1 MADADNYLLGP
12 TANPDDQSLGT
23 AADFG
28 KGLASS
34 TLSVGSNISGALRY
48 GWELGGSE
56 AGADI
61 AKGLQDIFAAGAEGI
76 SNTINPETRKL
87 AASTLTSDAF
97 WEHPVLA
104 TALKTTNMLP
114 SVAAL
119 AIPGG
124 LMADAVG
131 ATIVAAGGGGILQA
145 GEGLDEFYRQ
155 LDAMPDKDLQAQS
168 PKYKAMRQLMD
179 EADARKKFNQEAQGW
194 GPAINAVLGAVTGAV
209 GPAGTAARGIAGGAK
224 NAVLG
229 AGERGAIG
237 SAAIGAVEGVGTNA
251 LQEGVADVVQQ
262 QAEIEAGMQKEFD
275 KARTANAALEGGV
288 MGGLFGGAVGAVAG
302 GHNGERTAARPPK
315 LPDEVV
321 TTDVAPPQVKEGSTG
336 VAARPAEIEAN
347 PQNAPTTTSRDMG
360 KADRKTAPKK
370 DAGPPP
376 EAQLDPSIAAATA
389 ANEGAAPATAN
400 ELAAMPERSPNPT
413 LDVLDKEGSQPA
425 PTAAPVP
432 SEVIGVAP
440 VTQPTLDTGLNVPEA
455 PQSIKEQIAQIG
467 TGDRKAAMVPKGT
480 VIPAD
485 LLAGRT
491 NLRRHRTTRGTFV
504 YDPKL
509 TTPAEI
515 QKLSKLGRENELL
528 GLGPVSKPEAV
539 ADAARG
545 ATPVAIT
552 ERTPAGTEVKAAAGT
567 TATLPE
573 QRAALE
579 ATKTPGNAVAVETP
593 EAVIEKRN
601 ATGGRIIDTNVE
613 NQPVAK
619 IGENKEAEAAA
630 ADERRLAHI
639 RKAEAEEAGEGAPS
653 KTNYRG
659 ERGRKRDAAIAIA
672 KEVVEAH
679 PPDEVKE
686 KGAHALPMPRAAV
699 VSRARAM
706 VQAAEKKLGKP
717 IQSQIK
723 LSKDGTAPSD
733 SPHVLTLRIAKDL
746 VREADKN
753 SPSLNNTIT
762 NFQAD
767 EFMIAKGFKDEVVKR
782 RLEEGNRAKQQNAGD
797 ERLASIAEDN
807 EPKGLDE
814 EDFPLATDE
823 KTDDEA
829 PSLATGAVS
838 SVDADTAVAP
848 TGDLSEHEAGEVKQG
863 RSVKHI
869 EVKQEKMKS
878 GMTPREAR
886 KAALA
891 KAKIKNDKIEQVIAN
906 AEVAAKRPPMVS
918 LRPRGEAL
926 RVERNPTEGQIRAG
940 NYKKGHIN
948 VEGLDFTIENPK
960 GSVRR
965 GRGPEGEWSVKMPAH
980 YGYLRRTEGADGDH
994 VDAYDGGSGKRYFI
1008 IDQLDPRTGEFDEH
1022 KVMMRFDSEEAALE
1036 AYHRAFSDG
1045 SGADRAGNIHEV
1057 TPVELKQWLNDGDTT
1072 RPATMHFFGE
1082 DPTMTPLEPGEPTVS
1097 DVIQGRPL
1105 LVGIPGEQV
1114 RTVRSDYLVN
1124 ELNRLNLENRSG
1136 VGGTLAKF
1144 FLSRFKKL
1152 AEQTNHVVHY
1162 VTPEQMAKLF
1172 PDNAQAMGMHTRSV
1186 DGLSHIFIST
1196 ELRDN
1201 GIEHRSI
1208 AHVLM
1213 HETAHAFT
1221 VREIESSAAAE
1232 ATIRRLMH
1240 TAAEWMEHPDNAPHV
1255 ELLYGQHA
1263 PGGDVTRYAFTNT
1276 KEFIA
1281 EAFSNKGF
1289 QELLTQIPMNDP
1301 VMAEY
1306 LGMSKRSMSMWDV
1319 FRGFVRKAVEKVTG
1333 QLPKGDTILDA
1344 IMKVG
1349 EHLELAHQDNYI
1361 APRLRA
1367 ENNTTSI
1374 AAGEAFQMSTRAA
1387 EAVKRMLEQPNIDAP
1402 KALKLRTFDNIARI
1416 ADHYFGEGNPVRK
1429 IHSAIERMR
1438 VTGERIFQQSEP
1450 LVRNL
1455 VSLRAKNRAAFEEL
1469 SSLMHDA
1476 TVANVHPD
1484 VGLNDAKNAHLGK
1497 NAMRGVWAKAQHPEL
1512 AKRFNALPEEYK
1524 AAFHETTKYF
1534 RDAQNKM
1541 SLGIIENQILKLMG
1555 HEDAALARRVHEGNL
1570 TDADRQLLGS
1580 NVDVLEDAGELSK
1593 IEGPYVPLMR
1603 RGDHVVKGDY
1613 KVTPPGNAKVISNQ
1627 GGNVEFEFGTQKEAE
1642 EYVKKSPLQPTL
1654 KKVWIDNKTGEK
1666 SGANELDSVARYRVT
1681 LQNRHVEFVQGKR
1694 AAIARAAELAQDGSL
1709 VVHEVVPRSLEINA
1723 RQGAELSTALS
1734 RLVKKLEH
1742 SDAFKSASPTEKAAL
1757 RRSIEEAALAS
1768 HGSTRV
1774 SSRALPRRG
1783 VQGYSEDLVQNTVDY
1798 AGSSSRYLAKLEHGP
1813 DMEAGLKAMAEQLD
1827 RDHSKTGQYAR
1838 TAISNEVRNRV
1849 EGDNGYEQGG
1859 TLAPIVKRL
1868 LSASFT
1874 DKLASPA
1881 YSVINA
1887 MQPGMVT
1894 MPYLSGKYGVG
1905 RSFAALGRAYAD
1917 INSGSVLKAGA
1928 KGTATAARGKEGN
1941 ADLMSMVM
1949 RKLSPDERAMLQHN
1963 VDEGVIS
1970 ADAGMEV
1977 QHLARSYEG
1986 VGGKADAALAYMEA
2000 VSREMPRAIETI
2012 NRAVTALA
2020 SYRLE
2025 RAKGASHEAAIQAST
2040 DAVNSTQFN
2049 YSPTNSPAVFNHPL
2063 LKIALQFK
2071 KYGQGMYQLI
2081 GTQIGDAIRNAEPGD
2096 RARAIKTLIG
2106 IAATHTAMA
2115 GALGLPTEPFKY
2127 LVMAASPVTGVGWSD
2142 VENEIRRQA
2151 AALFGKTAGEVVTR
2165 GLPRLLNLD
2174 LSRMGLDSVTSF
2186 GEPRGNKEA
2195 DVKSWLFDSVSG
2207 PVVSLGGDYIKGLN
2221 NIANGEFTKAAEK
2234 MIPLKAASDSIRA
2247 YRQATEGK
2255 KTAGGKQSSAPY
2267 APSEAAL
2274 RVLGF
2279 GNAREAEEGAQRGAY
2294 YRQSSKAKE
2303 ERSSLLNSWVEAAP
2317 DHKAKAWAAIQ
2328 KYNMTA
2334 PAESKIT
2341 AKELTDKARRD
2352 AKAAK
2357 SSTLGITP
2365 NKRDKRFLEEGVY
2378 NVR

>member
-12 TANPDDQSLGT
+12 TANPEDQAVGT

-28 KGLASS
+28 KTFAAGTTA
-34 TLSVGSNISGALRY
+34 VGSNLAGALRY

-56 AGADI
+56 GGAQI
-61 AKGLQDIFAAGAEGI
+61 AKGLQDLFSAGTDSIEG
-76 SNTINPETRKL
+76 TINPETRKL
-87 AASTLTSDAF
+87 AASHLTSDEF
-97 WEHPVLA
+97 WAHPVLA

-114 SVAAL
+114 SVAAM

-124 LMADAVG
+124 LMADAVE
-131 ATIVAAGGGGILQA
+131 ATMIAAGAGGVLQA

-155 LDAMPDKDLQAQS
+155 LDAMPDKKLQEQS
-168 PKYKAMRQLMD
+168 PKYKAMREIMD
-179 EADARKKFNQEAQGW
+179 EADARKRFNREAQGW

-209 GPAGTAARGIAGGAK
+209 GPAGTAARGLAGGAE

-229 AGERGAIG
+229 AGERGALKSG
-237 SAAIGAVEGVGTNA
+237 AIGAAEGVGANA
-251 LQEGVADVVQQ
+251 LQEGVADAVQQ
-262 QAEIEAGMQKEFD
+262 NAEIEAGMSKEFD
-275 KARTANAALEGGV
+275 RARTANAALEGGA
-288 MGGLFGGAVGAVAG
+288 MGGLFGGAVGVVAG
-302 GHNGERTAARPPK
+302 GHGGERTAAARPPK
-315 LPDEVV
+315 VPDEVA
-321 TTDVAPPQVKEGSTG
+321 TTAVASPQVKEGSTG
-336 VAARPAEIEAN
+336 VPAKPAEIEAN
-347 PQNAPTTTSRDMG
+347 PQNAPTTTERDMG
-360 KADRKTAPKK
+360 KADKKTAKPKNET
-370 DAGPPP
+370 PPP
-376 EAQLDPSIAAATA
+376 PIPVDPAIAAAVETSQPA
-389 ANEGAAPATAN
+389 AQASAT
-400 ELAAMPERSPNPT
+400 EVAAMPAPMETRSPNET
-413 LDVLDKEGSQPA
+413 LDKLDQEGVTPPGNTPSA
-425 PTAAPVP
+425 PPVSGKP
-432 SEVIGVAP
+432 EVVAP
-440 VTQPTLDTGLNVPEA
+440 ESTGTALDTGQNVPEA
-455 PQSIKEQIAQIG
+455 PQSIPEQIAQIG
-467 TGDRKAAMVPKGT
+467 TGGRKAAMFPKGT
-480 VIPAD
+480 VVPAD
-485 LLAGRT
+485 ALGGRKD
-491 NLRRHRTTRGTFV
+491 LRKHRTARGTFI

-509 TTPAEI
+509 TNPAEI
-515 QKLSKLGRENELL
+515 QKLSKVGRENELL
-528 GLGPVSKPEAV
+528 GLGPVSKPQAV
-539 ADAARG
+539 ADAAAG

-579 ATKTPGNAVAVETP
+579 AAKTPGNAVAVETP
-593 EAVIEKRN
+593 EQVVAARQNAAGGRVLPNLQQSEAERN
-601 ATGGRIIDTNVE
+601 A
-613 NQPVAK
+613 VAPK
-619 IGENKEAEAAA
+619 PPEAPT
-630 ADERRLAHI
+630 I
-639 RKAEAEEAGEGAPS
+639 TEEKPAGPG
-653 KTNYRG
+653 KNYRG
-659 ERGRKRDAAIAIA
+659 KAGQERDAALAHS
-672 KEVVEAH
+672 KDVVAAYPADNAAEDGYH
-679 PPDEVKE
+679 R
-686 KGAHALPMPRAAV
+686 LPARRDV
-699 VSRARAM
+699 VVARLRAM
-706 VQAAEKKLGKP
+706 VADAEKRIGKP

-723 LSKDGTAPSD
+723 RSAKGDALSDDPN
-733 SPHVLTLRIAKDL
+733 VLLLRLAKD
-746 VREADKN
+746 VVKTADKH
-753 SPSLNNTIT
+753 PQGKAVTDAVT
-762 NFQAD
+762 TFKAD
-767 EFMIAKGFKDEVVKR
+767 EALIHAGAKDEVIAR
-782 RLEEGNRAKQQNAGD
+782 RLEEGDRASRKTGGEENDIEQHADTTQRPESID
-797 ERLASIAEDN
+797 EN
-807 EPKGLDE
+807 KH
-814 EDFPLATDE
+814 
-823 KTDDEA
+823 DEA
-829 PSLATGAVS
+829 PPEGVEEVVADTGAVKDKTD
-838 SVDADTAVAP
+838 VELGAREHDEADLT
-848 TGDLSEHEAGEVKQG
+848 DSDQIEQG
-863 RSVKHI
+863 PSVKHI
-869 EVKQEKMKS
+869 EVKQEKAKS
-878 GMTPREAR
+878 NLSPREAR

-891 KAKIKNDKIEQVIAN
+891 ELAKAKIKNDNVDEVIAG
-906 AEVAAKRPPMVS
+906 AQKVLKRPALVS
-918 LRPRGEAL
+918 LRPRADAL

-940 NYKKGHIN
+940 NYKKGHRS

-960 GSVRR
+960 GAVRR
-965 GRGPEGEWSVKMPAH
+965 GRGEDGTEWSVHMPAD
-980 YGYLRRTEGADGDH
+980 YGYLRRTTGADGDH
-994 VDAYDGGSGKRYFI
+994 VDAYDGRSGKRFFI
-1008 IDQLDPRTGEFDEH
+1008 VDQLDPRTGEFDEH

-1057 TPVELKQWLNDGDTT
+1057 TVPELKQWLDEGDTA
-1072 RPATMHFFGE
+1072 RPATLHFFGE
-1082 DPTMTPLEPGEPTVS
+1082 DPTMAQLAPDEPAAMDTLRSQDGSYTTKS
-1097 DVIQGRPL
+1097 Q
-1105 LVGIPGEQV
+1105 
-1114 RTVRSDYLVN
+1114 RSDYLVN
-1124 ELNRLNLENRSG
+1124 ELNRLNLEDRAG

-1152 AEQTNHVVHY
+1152 AEQSDHVVHY
-1162 VTPEQMAKLF
+1162 VTTEQMQKLF
-1172 PDNAQAMGMHTRSV
+1172 PGTPAAGMHVR
-1186 DGLSHIFIST
+1186 DGNGISHILLDSS
-1196 ELRDN
+1196 LRDN
-1201 GIEHRSI
+1201 GLENGSL
-1208 AHVLM
+1208 AHVLL

-1221 VREIESSAAAE
+1221 VREIENSPAAE

-1240 TAAEWMEHPDNAPHV
+1240 TAADWMEHPNNAPHV
-1255 ELLYGQHA
+1255 ELLYGAQSK
-1263 PGGDVTRYAFTNT
+1263 GGDVTRYAFTNT
-1276 KEFIA
+1276 KEFVA

-1319 FRGFVRKAVEKVTG
+1319 FRGFVKKAVEKVTG
-1333 QLPKGDTILDA
+1333 VLPKGDSVLDA

-1349 EHLELAHQDNYI
+1349 EGLELAHQDNYI

-1367 ENNTTSI
+1367 ENQGTHL
-1374 AAGEAFQMSTRAA
+1374 AAGEAFNMSTRAA
-1387 EAVKRMLEQPNIDAP
+1387 EGVRRLLESREANVSAP

-1416 ADHYFGEGNPVRK
+1416 ADHYFGESNPVRK

-1438 VTGERIFQQSEP
+1438 VTGERMFQASEP
-1450 LVRNL
+1450 IVRNL
-1455 VSLRAKNRAAFEEL
+1455 VSLRTKNRAAYEEL

-1476 TVANVHPD
+1476 TVANVHPGVPLTD
-1484 VGLNDAKNAHLGK
+1484 VKNAHLGK

-1512 AKRFNALPEEYK
+1512 AKRYNALPDEYK
-1524 AAFHETTKYF
+1524 AAFHQTTKYF
-1534 RDAQNKM
+1534 RDEQNKM

-1570 TDADRQLLGS
+1570 TDADKQLLGE
-1580 NVDVLEDAGELSK
+1580 NVGILEDAGELSK

-1613 KVTPPGNAKVISNQ
+1613 KVTSPGNAKVISNQ
-1627 GGNVEFEFGTQKEAE
+1627 GGHVEFEFGTQKEAE
-1642 EYVKKSPLQPTL
+1642 DYVKASPLQPTL
-1654 KKVWIDNKTGEK
+1654 KKIWVNEKTGEK

-1694 AAIARAAELAQDGSL
+1694 AAIARAAELAKDGSL
-1709 VVHEVVPRSLEINA
+1709 TVHEVVPRSLEINA

-1742 SDAFKSASPTEKAAL
+1742 SDAYRSASSTEKAAL
-1757 RRSIEEAALAS
+1757 RRSIEEAALAA

-1813 DMEAGLKAMAEQLD
+1813 DLEAGLKAMAEQLD
-1827 RDHSKTGQYAR
+1827 RDHSKVGQYAR
-1838 TAISNEVRNRV
+1838 TSISNEVRDRV
-1849 EGDNGYEQGG
+1849 EGDNGFDQGG
-1859 TLAPIVKRL
+1859 KFSPVVKRL

-1928 KGTATAARGKEGN
+1928 KGTATAARGKE
-1941 ADLMSMVM
+1941 AKQDLMSMVM
-1949 RKLSPDERAMLQHN
+1949 RKLSDDERAMIQHN
-1963 VDEGVIS
+1963 LDEGVIDG
-1970 ADAGMEV
+1970 DAGMEV

-2012 NRAVTALA
+2012 NRSVTALA
-2020 SYRLE
+2020 TYRLE
-2025 RAKGASHEAAIQAST
+2025 RSKGASHDAAVQAST

-2071 KYGQGMYQLI
+2071 KYGQGIYQLI

-2151 AALFGKTAGEVVTR
+2151 AALFGKTAGEVATR

-2174 LSRMGLDSVTSF
+2174 LSRMGLDSVLSF
-2186 GEPRGNKEA
+2186 GEPKSNKES
-2195 DVKSWLFDSVSG
+2195 DVKTWLFDSVSG
-2207 PVVSLGGDYIKGLN
+2207 PVVSLGVDYVKGLG
-2221 NIANGEFTKAAEK
+2221 NIASGNFEKAAEQLIPIK
-2234 MIPLKAASDSIRA
+2234 MASDTLRA
-2247 YRQATEGK
+2247 YRQASEGK

-2279 GNAREAEEGAQRGAY
+2279 GNAREAEEGAQRSAY
-2294 YRQSSKAKE
+2294 YRESSKAKE
-2303 ERSSLLNSWVEAAP
+2303 ERSALANAWVEADP
-2317 DHKAKAWAAIQ
+2317 SRKAKAWAAIQ
-2328 KYNMTA
+2328 KFNMTA

>member
-12 TANPDDQSLGT
+12 TPNPDEQALGT

-28 KGLASS
+28 KTAAAA
-34 TLSVGSNISGALRY
+34 TARIGSNLAGGARY
-48 GWELGGSE
+48 LAE
-56 AGADI
+56 GAQRDDVASL
-61 AKGLQDIFAAGAEGI
+61 AKNIQDIFGAGDEAITG
-76 SNTINPETRKL
+76 SINPATRKL
-87 AASTLTSDAF
+87 AASALTSDAF

-104 TALKTTNMLP
+104 TSLKATGMLP
-114 SVAAL
+114 SVAAA

-124 LMADAVG
+124 LMADALG
-131 ATIVAAGGGGILQA
+131 ATIVAAGAGGVLQA
-145 GEGLDEFYRQ
+145 SDGVDEFYKQ
-155 LDAMPDKDLQAQS
+155 LDAMSDKDLQAQS
-168 PKYKAMRQLMD
+168 PKYKAMRELMD
-179 EADARKKFNQEAQGW
+179 EADARKRFNREAQGW
-194 GPAINAVLGAVTGAV
+194 GPTINLLIGAATGAV
-209 GPAGTAARGIAGGAK
+209 GPAGTAARGLVGGAE

-229 AGERGAIG
+229 AGERGAVKSAGIG
-237 SAAIGAVEGVGTNA
+237 VVEGVGSNA

-262 QAEIEAGMQKEFD
+262 SAEIDAGMQKEFD
-275 KARTANAALEGGV
+275 RARTANAALEGGAL
-288 MGGLFGGAVGAVAG
+288 GGLFGGAVGLVAG
-302 GHNGERTAARPPK
+302 GHKEAGTGTAKPRTAKETVA
-315 LPDEVV
+315 
-321 TTDVAPPQVKEGSTG
+321 TSDVAPPQVKEGSTG
-336 VAARPAEIEAN
+336 QAARPAEIEAN
-347 PQNAPTTTSRDMG
+347 PQNAPTTTTRDMG
-360 KADRKTAPKK
+360 KADSKTAAPKK
-370 DAGPPP
+370 DIVPAP
-376 EAQLDPSIAAATA
+376 EQLDPAVVAATA
-389 ANEGAAPATAN
+389 ANDGAAPASAN
-400 ELAAMPERSPNPT
+400 EVAAMPQRSPNET
-413 LDVLDKEGSQPA
+413 LDKLDQEGSQPA
-425 PTAAPVP
+425 AAPVP
-432 SEVIGVAP
+432 PEVTPAATP
-440 VTQPTLDTGLNVPEA
+440 LDTGLNVPEA
-455 PQSIKEQIAQIG
+455 PQSIPEQIKQIG
-467 TGDRKAAMVPKGT
+467 IGDRKAAMFPKGT
-480 VIPAD
+480 VVPAD
-485 LLAGRT
+485 ALGGRKD
-491 NLRRHRTTRGTFV
+491 LRKHRTARGTFI

-509 TTPAEI
+509 TNPAEI

-528 GLGPVSKPEAV
+528 GLGPVSKPAAV
-539 ADAARG
+539 ADAAAG
-545 ATPVAIT
+545 ATPVAVT
-552 ERTPAGTEVKAAAGT
+552 ERTPAGVEVKAAAGT

-579 ATKTPGNAVAVETP
+579 ASKTPGNVVAVETP
-593 EAVIEKRN
+593 QQVI
-601 ATGGRIIDTNVE
+601 AGRQQGSGRVLPDLR
-613 NQPVAK
+613 QS
-619 IGENKEAEAAA
+619 EAERAAVA
-630 ADERRLAHI
+630 PAPP
-639 RKAEAEEAGEGAPS
+639 EAPPVKDPEAKGPG
-653 KTNYRG
+653 KNYRG
-659 ERGRKRDAAIAIA
+659 KAGQERSAALAHSKDVVAAYPADNTKEDGYHRAPARRDAVIAR
-672 KEVVEAH
+672 
-679 PPDEVKE
+679 
-686 KGAHALPMPRAAV
+686 L
-699 VSRARAM
+699 RAM
-706 VQAAEKKLGKP
+706 VADAEKRIGKP

-723 LSKDGTAPSD
+723 RSAKGDALSDDPN
-733 SPHVLTLRIAKDL
+733 VLLLRIAKD
-746 VREADKN
+746 VVKIADKH
-753 SPSLNNTIT
+753 PQGKAIT
-762 NFQAD
+762 DAVTTFKSD
-767 EFMIAKGFKDEVVKR
+767 EALIHAGAKDEVIAR
-782 RLEEGNRAKQQNAGD
+782 RLEEGDRANRRTGGETNDIEQHVDKA
-797 ERLASIAEDN
+797 AE
-807 EPKGLDE
+807 EKTKALDE
-814 EDFPLATDE
+814 DAPPPAEE
-823 KTDDEA
+823 KTDDEVLAA
-829 PSLATGAVS
+829 PSEDG
-838 SVDADTAVAP
+838 SVDEHVADTVAAP
-848 TGDLSEHEAGEVKQG
+848 SDRSAGVGSDFASIGDAEIEQG
-863 RSVKHI
+863 PSVKHI

-891 KAKIKNDKIEQVIAN
+891 KAKIKNDKIDSVIAG
-906 AEVAAKRPPMVS
+906 AEEAVKRPALVS
-918 LRPRGEAL
+918 LKRSSEAL
-926 RVERNPTEGQIRAG
+926 RVDRNPTPGQIAAG
-940 NYKKGHIN
+940 NYKKGHRV

-960 GSVRR
+960 GAVRR
-965 GRGPEGEWSVKMPAH
+965 GRGPEGEWSVHMPAD

-994 VDAYDGGSGKRYFI
+994 VDAYDGRSGKRFFI
-1008 IDQLDPRTGEFDEH
+1008 IDQIDPRTGEFDEH

-1045 SGADRAGNIHEV
+1045 SGAERAGNVHEV
-1057 TPVELKQWLNDGDTT
+1057 TPAELKQWLKDGDTT
-1072 RPATMHFFGE
+1072 RAATMHFFGD
-1082 DPTMTPLEPGEPTVS
+1082 DPTMTQLAPDEATTMDTLIGPDGY
-1097 DVIQGRPL
+1097 
-1105 LVGIPGEQV
+1105 
-1114 RTVRSDYLVN
+1114 RTKSVRSGYLQN
-1124 ELNRLNLENRSG
+1124 ELDRLNLDSRGG

-1152 AEQTNHVVHY
+1152 AAQSDHVVHY
-1162 VTPEQMAKLF
+1162 VSPEQMAKLF
-1172 PDNAQAMGMHTRSV
+1172 PDTPNAMGMHSR
-1186 DGLSHIFIST
+1186 DGKGISHITLST
-1196 ELRDN
+1196 SLRDN
-1201 GIEHRSI
+1201 GIENGSL
-1208 AHVLM
+1208 AHVLL

-1221 VREIESSAAAE
+1221 VREIENSPAAE

-1240 TAAEWMEHPDNAPHV
+1240 TAADWMEHPDNAPHV

-1263 PGGDVTRYAFTNT
+1263 PGGDVTRYGFTNS

-1289 QELLTQIPMNDP
+1289 QELLSQIPMNDP

-1319 FRGFVRKAVEKVTG
+1319 FRGFVKKAVEKVTG
-1333 QLPKGDTILDA
+1333 RLPEGDSVLDA

-1349 EHLELAHQDNYI
+1349 EGLELAHQDNYI

-1367 ENNTTSI
+1367 ENHGTDL
-1374 AAGEAFQMSTRAA
+1374 AAGEAFNMTTRAA
-1387 EAVKRMLEQPNIDAP
+1387 EGVKRLLESREASVSAP

-1429 IHSAIERMR
+1429 IHSAIERTR
-1438 VTGERIFQQSEP
+1438 VTAERLFQNSEP
-1450 LVRNL
+1450 VVRNL
-1455 VSLRAKNRAAFEEL
+1455 LQLRAKNRAAFEEL

-1484 VGLNDAKNAHLGK
+1484 VPLTDAKNAHLGK
-1497 NAMRGVWAKAQHPEL
+1497 NAMRGVWAKAQHPDL

-1524 AAFHETTKYF
+1524 TAFHETTKYF
-1534 RDAQNKM
+1534 RDEQNKM

-1570 TDADRQLLGS
+1570 TDSDRQLLGS
-1580 NVDVLEDAGELSK
+1580 NVDVLENAGELSK

-1613 KVTPPGNAKVISNQ
+1613 KVTSPGNAKVISNQ

-1642 EYVKKSPLQPTL
+1642 DYVKASPLQPTL
-1654 KKVWIDNKTGEK
+1654 KKIWVDSKTGEK

-1694 AAIARAAELAQDGSL
+1694 AAIARAAELAKDGSIT
-1709 VVHEVVPRSLEINA
+1709 VHEVVPRSLETNA

-1734 RLVKKLEH
+1734 RLVKRLEH
-1742 SDAFKSASPTEKAAL
+1742 SDAYNAASPTEKAAL
-1757 RRSIEEAALAS
+1757 RRAIEEAALAS

-1813 DMEAGLKAMAEQLD
+1813 DLEAGLKAMAEQLD
-1827 RDHSKTGQYAR
+1827 RDHSKEGQYAR
-1838 TAISNEVRNRV
+1838 TSISNEVRDRV
-1849 EGDNGYEQGG
+1849 EGDNGFEQGG
-1859 TLAPIVKRL
+1859 KFSPIVKRL
-1868 LSASFT
+1868 LSVSFT
-1874 DKLASPA
+1874 DKLASPT

-1917 INSGSVLKAGA
+1917 INSGSILKAGA
-1928 KGTATAARGKEGN
+1928 KGTANAARGREGN
-1941 ADLMSMVM
+1941 ADLMSMVK
-1949 RKLSPDERAMLQHN
+1949 RKLSADEQAMLQHN
-1963 VDEGVIS
+1963 VDEGVID

-2012 NRAVTALA
+2012 NRSVTALA
-2020 SYRLE
+2020 TYRLE
-2025 RAKGASHEAAIQAST
+2025 RAKGASHEAAVQAST

-2186 GEPRGNKEA
+2186 GEPKGNKES

-2221 NIANGEFTKAAEK
+2221 NIANGEFEKAAEK
-2234 MIPLKAASDSIRA
+2234 MIPLKMASDSLRA
-2247 YRQATEGK
+2247 YRQASEGK

-2279 GNAREAEEGAQRGAY
+2279 GNAREAEEGAQRSAY
-2294 YRQSSKAKE
+2294 YRESSKAKE
-2303 ERSSLLNSWVEAAP
+2303 ERSALATAWVEAAP
-2317 DHKAKAWAAIQ
+2317 EKKAKAWAAIQ
-2328 KYNMTA
+2328 KFNMTA
-2334 PAESKIT
+2334 PKESKIT

-2352 AKAAK
+2352 AKAEK
-2357 SSTLGITP
+2357 TSTLGIMP